1 MEWVGGSLFAI
12 YGAGANTLYHSL
24 DKFDLIDSSYVVP
37 EKNLALPVFLRRLGR
52 VGDWLVH
59 YVYTT
64 AAKSQM
70 IIVFFVGGWNGGY
83 KSYQIA

>member
-12 YGAGANTLYHSL
+12 YGVELAANTLYDSL
-24 DKFDLIDSSYVVP
+24 GKFDLIDSSYVVP
-37 EKNLALPVFLRRLGR
+37 DKNTWPCRFFVRRLGR

-64 AAKSQM
+64 AAKPQM
-70 IIVFFVGGWNGGY
+70 IIVFFVGDEMVD
-83 KSYQIA
+83 I